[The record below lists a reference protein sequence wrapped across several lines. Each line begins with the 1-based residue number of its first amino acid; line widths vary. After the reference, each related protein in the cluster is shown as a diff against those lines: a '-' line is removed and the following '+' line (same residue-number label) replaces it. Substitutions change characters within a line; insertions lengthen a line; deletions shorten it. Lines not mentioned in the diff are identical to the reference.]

1 MTGPRRDPDMVRPYV
16 RTGGQIRPRADVR
29 LESVVIAANGP
40 TGALAADARL
50 VMRLFAPGDGDPG
63 GGGPRGGG
71 LAVADIAAALE
82 MPPSTVRILVSSLMD
97 SGHLTSPPSALP
109 DEPASDVLQEV
120 LRGLRELV

>member
-40 TGALAADARL
+40 IAALAADARL
-50 VMRLFAPGDGDPG
+50 VMRLFAPGDADSGA
-63 GGGPRGGG
+63 GGPRGGG

-97 SGHLTSPPSALP
+97 SGHLTSPASALS